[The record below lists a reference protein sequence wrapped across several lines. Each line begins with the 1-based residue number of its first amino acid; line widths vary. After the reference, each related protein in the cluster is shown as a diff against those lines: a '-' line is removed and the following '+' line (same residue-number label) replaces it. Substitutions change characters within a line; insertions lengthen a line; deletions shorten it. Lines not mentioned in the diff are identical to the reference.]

1 MKVIDEDLEV
11 VDQFKLPNFD
21 RVISFSVIN
30 ESCLHLIGTLPE
42 DFEFVEA
49 QSDSD
54 DDDFGVER
62 NDDDLRVSWL
72 LNLDDLSLKRLE
84 VEGEGPLYGVP
95 RYLGSGQLLCFTR
108 DSQALQGGA
117 SDGIYVL
124 DMNN

>member
-1 MKVIDEDLEV
+1 MRIWRWL
-11 VDQFKLPNFD
+11 
-21 RVISFSVIN
+21 ISFSVIN
-30 ESCLHLIGTLPE
+30 ESFLLLIRTLPE

-54 DDDFGVER
+54 DDDFGDER

-95 RYLGSGQLLCFTR
+95 EIWVQVSSFVSRGTPRRCREVHQMEFLSWILITNCFNCYC
-108 DSQALQGGA
+108 SKF
-117 SDGIYVL
+117 S
-124 DMNN
+124 N